1 MSWYSETFNKYN
13 SLYVSDNYYLKLL
26 GNTITI
32 MTKPKRFRKPK
43 AVFNICMALDSFNEY
58 VMEFILDSFGF
69 YKCKEV
75 EEKWLEKN

>member
-13 SLYVSDNYYLKLL
+13 NRYVSDDYYLKLL

-43 AVFNICMALDSFNEY
+43 AVFNICMALDSFNDN
-58 VMEFILDSFGF
+58 VMEFILCTFGF
-69 YKCKEV
+69 YKRKEV
-75 EEKWLEKN
+75 